1 MKQIRLEFNINL
13 KPDILSGKY
22 KVQTEHGI
30 SVDILKWDCE
40 GKYPILACINHKNR
54 PTPCFYTEEGLDE
67 CRSKLVLYYEIEETA
82 LEKVLDELIGKI
94 DEDYALQVPEYDS
107 YIREFL
113 PKIRKAAEEEKKNFA
128 LPQAS
133 SENPTIPN
141 GFKEGIKWLIDK
153 VYTMGKEQRPKPS
166 IEEQNIIVGSLS
178 EAARKGVGATVLER
192 NSNESASDYLLRC
205 LSPELRDVWYEAC
218 DEIKDK

>member
-1 MKQIRLEFNINL
+1 MKKIKLEFNIDL

-22 KVQTEHGI
+22 KVQTENGI
-30 SVDILKWDCE
+30 PVEIVKWDCE

-67 CRSKLVLYYEIEETA
+67 CRSRLVLYYEIEETA
-82 LEKVLDELIGKI
+82 LEKVLDELVGKI
-94 DEDYALQVPEYDS
+94 DEDFALQVSDYSS

-113 PKIRKAAEEEKKNFA
+113 PKIRKALAEEKENIA
-128 LPQAS
+128 LPQVGL
-133 SENPTIPN
+133 TIPN
-141 GFKEGIKWLIDK
+141 GGFKEGIEWLIDK
-153 VYTMGKEQRPKPS
+153 VYTMGKEQHPKPS
-166 IEEQNIIVGSLS
+166 IEERNIIIGSLS
-178 EAARKGVGATVLER
+178 EAARKGIGATVLER

-218 DEIKDK
+218 DEIKNK